1 MQTKGVDVN
10 MVTMKTEYWYVILG
24 AVGMVAAAHYFPS
37 LKKLGSLNN
46 DGNNIRL
53 LSIEQISGIDLN
65 ALSICRQKGL
75 M

>member
-1 MQTKGVDVN
+1 MKAEYFYVLLGGVG
-10 MVTMKTEYWYVILG
+10 WIAL
-24 AVGMVAAAHYFPS
+24 AHYFPS

-53 LSIEQISGIDLN
+53 LSIEQISGIDLG
-65 ALSICRQKGL
+65 ALAICRQKGL